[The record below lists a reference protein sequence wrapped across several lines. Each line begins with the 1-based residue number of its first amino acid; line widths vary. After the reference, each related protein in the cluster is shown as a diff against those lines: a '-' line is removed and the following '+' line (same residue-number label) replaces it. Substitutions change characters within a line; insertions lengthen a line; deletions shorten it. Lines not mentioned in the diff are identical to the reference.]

1 VSIFVADEHSHPV
14 DLPAIRS
21 LAGMVVEGEGYPESS
36 EVTLLLV
43 SDSEMGSYNE
53 RFLNRTGP
61 TDVLAFPVEDLKP
74 GVVPERDFNGP
85 PLLLG
90 DIIVAPEYISRQAEE
105 YGVSFEDEISLMVV
119 HGLLHL
125 LGYDHQDDDEAEA
138 MELRE
143 REILATIGK
152 VRR

>member
-1 VSIFVADEHSHPV
+1 MSIFVADEQAETI
-14 DLPAIRS
+14 DLPGLRS
-21 LAGMVVEGEGYPESS
+21 LAELVLSEEGYPSDA

-43 SDSEMGSYNE
+43 SDAEMSSYNA
-53 RFLNRTGP
+53 RFLDRDGP
-61 TDVLAFPVEDLKP
+61 TDVLAFPVEDLRP
-74 GVVPERDFNGP
+74 GVVPDVDTNGP

-90 DIIVAPEYISRQAEE
+90 DIIIAPSYISRQAEE

-125 LGYDHQDDDEAEA
+125 LGYDHQSDDEAEE
-138 MELRE
+138 MENRE
-143 REILATIGK
+143 RQILAGIGK